1 MQNNLENENENE
13 KEKLHNNTL
22 NIDNKDINN
31 LSSVLNTN

>member
-13 KEKLHNNTL
+13 KDKSHNNTL
-22 NIDNKDINN
+22 NIENKDINN